1 MKKKLKNIFKIN
13 KKEKVKDNIPTE
25 TIINLPEDKT
35 TKGKNKK
42 DKTYDYEKL
51 KQKLFKI
58 SEKALQKN
66 NDLDKIFK
74 ALAEDKKLKAGYKG
88 VKFIFK
94 NPKLAISTLKTI
106 PSLVND
112 IKKIEEIFLNKDE
125 KSKLEN
131 QSFLLK
137 LIEDPDSVAFLE
149 KNKEVIKTTISK
161 ILPNALKFA
170 LKNDKKVTRALTPL
184 IHQILDKC
192 FDDPKNF
199 MTIANLAVKF
209 TLKTN
214 SKDHIQ
220 QLFNKINVTPILKDL
235 GVFLSQ
241 DDKIGNLLAEIITT
255 NIKSNNTIKQTFL
268 KNVSNLDILQD
279 ATPII
284 SKLIGKIL
292 ENETDTNKLH
302 EALKP
307 IIFSDFK
314 EKLIAASDI
323 EQIKQLD
330 KEETNKYLN
339 VAKILSSPLIKSE
352 IFPTIQELI
361 TVLHKHKSTTQT
373 IISNSIAIFSKD
385 NEESARKL
393 SETNKTLDH
402 NQSLSSER

>member
-161 ILPNALKFA
+161 ILPNALNFA

-323 EQIKQLD
+323 EQI
-330 KEETNKYLN
+330 N
-339 VAKILSSPLIKSE
+339 I
-352 IFPTIQELI
+352 
-361 TVLHKHKSTTQT
+361 
-373 IISNSIAIFSKD
+373 
-385 NEESARKL
+385 
-393 SETNKTLDH
+393 
-402 NQSLSSER
+402 